1 MNTLFI
7 IRGLPGSGKS
17 TLAKM
22 LCPRDAYE
30 ADDWFVDE
38 GVYRF
43 DPNQLVKAHQY
54 CETVVK
60 NAMDTRARKIAVAN
74 TFSQRWEMEPYF
86 ELAKKHKYV
95 VQIIECQ
102 GNFGSIHG
110 VPESVIERMKTRW
123 EAVA

>member
-22 LCPRDAYE
+22 LCPKHAYE

-43 DPNQLVKAHQY
+43 DHNQLVKAHQY

-86 ELAKKHKYV
+86 ELARKYKYL